1 MSITSKVKCF
11 DTLTNRYPGGPLLN
25 PLGLAKDITKSRD
38 WKLKEIKNGLFYS
51 FFLIYCPFFNWG
63 FQSLLSFIGYCLYCR
78 TTCNGSHARHFCAS
92 FCDSCRTN

>member
-25 PLGLAKDITKSRD
+25 LLGLAKDITKSRD

-51 FFLIYCPFFNWG
+51 FFLI
-63 FQSLLSFIGYCLYCR
+63 
-78 TTCNGSHARHFCAS
+78 
-92 FCDSCRTN
+92 